1 MGMIIRKS
9 TLKDVEQIE
18 KIYSHAKEFM
28 QNNGNPNQWKGD
40 YPNAF
45 DAKEDIKNG
54 IGYVCEDGEE
64 IVGVFA
70 FKIGIEPTYN
80 KIFDGNWQN
89 DLPYAFMHRIAVSR
103 HGKGVVD
110 FCINHC
116 FNLYPNLKIDT
127 HRDNIPMQKVLKRN
141 GFCYS
146 GIIYL
151 ANGDERLAFQKCK

>member
-1 MGMIIRKS
+1 MIIRKA
-9 TLKDVEQIE
+9 TLEDVKQIE

-28 QNNGNPNQWKGD
+28 RKNGNPNQWKDD

-45 DAKEDIKNG
+45 DAEKDVKNG
-54 IGYVCEDGEE
+54 IGYVCEYNGE
-64 IVGVFA
+64 IVGTFA
-70 FKIGIEPTYN
+70 FSIDIEPTYN
-80 KIFDGNWQN
+80 TIYDGAWQN
-89 DLPYAFMHRIAVSR
+89 DLPYAFMHRIAVSH

-110 FCINHC
+110 FCISHC
-116 FNLYPNLKIDT
+116 FSLYPNLKIDT

-141 GFCYS
+141 GFCYC

>member
-1 MGMIIRKS
+1 MHIRK
-9 TLKDVEQIE
+9 TELKDLA
-18 KIYSHAKEFM
+18 KIGEIYLKAKEFM
-28 QNNGNPNQWKGD
+28 RLNGNPNQWKGD

-45 DAKEDIKNG
+45 DAEEDVKNG
-54 IGYVCEDGEE
+54 IGYVCENDGE

-80 KIFDGNWQN
+80 TIYEGAWQN
-89 DLPYAFMHRIAVSR
+89 DLPYAFMHRIAVSS

-110 FCINHC
+110 FCIDHC
-116 FNLYPNLKIDT
+116 FKLCHNLKIDT

-141 GFCYS
+141 GFEYC

-151 ANGDERLAFQKCK
+151 ANGDERLAFHKTK

>member
-1 MGMIIRKS
+1 MR
-9 TLKDVEQIE
+9 L
-18 KIYSHAKEFM
+18 
-28 QNNGNPNQWKGD
+28 NGNPNQWKGD

-45 DAKEDIKNG
+45 DAEEDIKNG
-54 IGYVCEDGEE
+54 IGYVCESEGE

-80 KIFDGNWQN
+80 KIFEGDWQN
-89 DLPYAFMHRIAVSR
+89 DLPYAFMHRIAVLR
-103 HGKGVVD
+103 HGKGIVD
-110 FCINHC
+110 FCINEC
-116 FNLYPNLKIDT
+116 FKLYPNLKIDT

-151 ANGDERLAFQKCK
+151 ENGDERLAFQKTK